1 MKKFYVE
8 IEAEFVAFQ
17 SEEVI
22 LASTPD
28 IGNHEH
34 YIGGEN
40 GIGNI

>member
-8 IEAEFVAFQ
+8 IEAEFVAFET
-17 SEEVI
+17 EEVI
-22 LASTPD
+22 LSSTPV
-28 IGNHEH
+28 IGDHEH